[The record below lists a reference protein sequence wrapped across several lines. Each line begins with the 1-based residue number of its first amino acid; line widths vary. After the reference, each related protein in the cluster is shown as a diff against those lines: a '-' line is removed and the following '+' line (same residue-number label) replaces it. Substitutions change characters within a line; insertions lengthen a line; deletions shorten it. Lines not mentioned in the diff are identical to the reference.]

1 MNNLLKKIKTKIK
14 PDYNSLEYLRSR
26 GVKIGENVNLYNT
39 NIDFGHGFL
48 VTIGNNVTLTGVHI
62 LAHDASTQIP
72 LGVSKVGRVNIGNN
86 VIIGAGSVVS
96 QNIPSNSVAA
106 GNPAKIICSYSDFVA
121 KHKKNMETAY
131 IYDTYWADK
140 TKKQKKEMFENLSSG
155 GIGYDK

>member
-1 MNNLLKKIKTKIK
+1 M
-14 PDYNSLEYLRSR
+14 P
-26 GVKIGENVNLYNT
+26 G
-39 NIDFGHGFL
+39 
-48 VTIGNNVTLTGVHI
+48 
-62 LAHDASTQIP
+62 
-72 LGVSKVGRVNIGNN
+72 VNIGNN